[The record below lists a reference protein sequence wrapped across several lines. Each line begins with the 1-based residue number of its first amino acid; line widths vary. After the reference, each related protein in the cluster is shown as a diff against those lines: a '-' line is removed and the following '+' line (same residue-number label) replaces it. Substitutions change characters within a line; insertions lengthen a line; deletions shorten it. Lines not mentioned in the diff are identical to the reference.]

1 LVKKLTFAEKNSN
14 GLQPIRI
21 YGPVENATLLIYSVK
36 RLGIKKSIRYK
47 RMNV

>member
-36 RLGIKKSIRYK
+36 RLGDKEKYKGIKE
-47 RMNV
+47 